1 MVLTLL
7 IYVNSGLK
15 KPIKITIATHQRRRS
30 YTQFTRMN
38 DLYAHNAI
46 DLCWSEGNVNDYIHH
61 YRIAGVCV
69 LQNSP
74 YFLFKLRKKKSLS
87 HPRGKK
93 CPEIGERI
101 EVVYSI
107 FDLLFQKLRHSI
119 LTLTLTQCKKVAEIQ
134 HCFNVWRFSTTYTN
148 TRCVRCLMC
157 IYIIQISTAST
168 AYTHHR
174 NLSLQ

>member
-38 DLYAHNAI
+38 DLYVHNAI
-46 DLCWSEGNVNDYIHH
+46 DLCWSEGSVNDYIHH

-74 YFLFKLRKKKSLS
+74 YFLFKLRKKKSQS

-93 CPEIGERI
+93 CPEMGERI

-107 FDLLFQKLRHSI
+107 FDLLFQKLRHSV
-119 LTLTLTQCKKVAEIQ
+119 LTLTQCVKSGRNSTLLQCLAV
-134 HCFNVWRFSTTYTN
+134 FNHIHEHTMCTM
-148 TRCVRCLMC
+148 CLMC
-157 IYIIQISTAST
+157 IYIIQTSTAST
-168 AYTHHR
+168 VYTHHR